1 MLAMPRLRMVAST
14 RGVRAER
21 QRCDVE
27 IRPFTASDFD
37 ETSRVLVAA
46 YKGTSEAEA
55 DDDQE
60 LGRFLNNDWGPTA
73 PEATFVA
80 IDPFSKSII
89 GASLVCHFEDEP
101 LVAHLVVLREWRGRG
116 IAGSLVRAS
125 ADALLANE
133 HPHISLAVSAKN
145 LNALRTYARLGFGLF
160 APEATASNEGVRYQ
174 TRACFTA
181 VSNQIEA
188 AAPDLEVAN
197 IYGVGVKRSGSTTI
211 DWPHINV
218 TPDHLLPGRILA
230 LITGWRSGDAEIPIT
245 PSMFDAAIAL
255 LTPAGSATFFDH
267 PNLTAWQALRST
279 LQLGDVPT
287 VRFASTSSEN

>member
-1 MLAMPRLRMVAST
+1 MLAMPRLRMIAAT

-21 QRCDVE
+21 QHCDVE
-27 IRPFTASDFD
+27 IRPFTHSDFA

-46 YKGTSEAEA
+46 YEGTSEAEA

-60 LGRFLNNDWGPTA
+60 LSRFLNNDWGPTA

-80 IDPFSKSII
+80 VDPFAKSII

-101 LVAHLVVLREWRGRG
+101 LIAHLVVLREWQGRG

-125 ADALLANE
+125 ADALLVKD

-160 APEATASNEGVRYQ
+160 APEATVSNEGVRYP

-188 AAPDLEVAN
+188 AAPDLEVAS

-211 DWPHINV
+211 EWPFINV

-267 PNLTAWQALRST
+267 PNLMAWQALRST
-279 LQLGDVPT
+279 LQPGDT
-287 VRFASTSSEN
+287 SRVRFSTTLWEN

>member
-1 MLAMPRLRMVAST
+1 MIRNSAGFST
-14 RGVRAER
+14 TIG
-21 QRCDVE
+21 
-27 IRPFTASDFD
+27 
-37 ETSRVLVAA
+37 
-46 YKGTSEAEA
+46 
-55 DDDQE
+55 
-60 LGRFLNNDWGPTA
+60 A
-73 PEATFVA
+73 PQHPKQPSSA

-197 IYGVGVKRSGSTTI
+197 IYGVGVKRSGSATI
-211 DWPHINV
+211 EWPFVNV

-279 LQLGDVPT
+279 LQPGDVPT
-287 VRFASTSSEN
+287 VRFAPTSSEN